1 MFIPPGME
9 GNTST
14 NNNLHGPRIVGNHH
28 IPMQSDRTSA
38 LRDRL

>member
-1 MFIPPGME
+1 M
-9 GNTST
+9 NSYTST
-14 NNNLHGPRIVGNHH
+14 TNNPHGPSIVGNHH